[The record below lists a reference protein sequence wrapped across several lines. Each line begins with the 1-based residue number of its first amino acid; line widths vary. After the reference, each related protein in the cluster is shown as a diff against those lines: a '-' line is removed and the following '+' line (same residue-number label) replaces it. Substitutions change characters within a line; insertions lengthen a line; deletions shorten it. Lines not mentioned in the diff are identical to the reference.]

1 MLPPHSRLA
10 TKRGKKGLRSPAT
23 PRCASFTASPHAD
36 IRQFYD
42 VDGQAKPIH
51 ELPDDLAACIASIE
65 VVKRNLLSGDGKTE
79 FIYKIKLWNKPQ
91 ALELLGRHQGIFRE
105 DQPSD
110 APDVPAFTLP
120 PDTPGVRVH

>member
-1 MLPPHSRLA
+1 MTQIIADSTVRELHRLA
-10 TKRGKKGLRSPAT
+10 
-23 PRCASFTASPHAD
+23 HAD

-42 VDGQAKPIH
+42 VDGQLKPIH
-51 ELPDDLAACIASIE
+51 ELPDELAACIASIE

>member
-1 MLPPHSRLA
+1 MRPSGLGPLIVAASSNVGPTARVEVEGAGRSGGFLDSR
-10 TKRGKKGLRSPAT
+10 KGGRDCSRFEPSRRVHRVHRGRERK
-23 PRCASFTASPHAD
+23 
-36 IRQFYD
+36 
-42 VDGQAKPIH
+42 
-51 ELPDDLAACIASIE
+51 
-65 VVKRNLLSGDGKTE
+65 LLSGDGKTE